1 MNHSTETGPRLTRPI
16 FVNTSLTVVWTFL
29 LFLRTKNSIIRFP
42 SDPGYDL
49 VLQARLEKGAQAF
62 SISDWPYFYVI
73 PRAFIDFVTIWPMEF
88 EAVILGSLMNFVWIG
103 SAFVIFNAVFSQT
116 KNLVLS
122 AISGTFL
129 VLSPVAME
137 SSLVSYGNIKWPL
150 TVALACVFCTP
161 SILRE
166 RFKIVLLAVF
176 LIGMSTP
183 MVIFCVFPIGYWAAR
198 KETSR
203 TMAIAIFGLISIT
216 TFMQIFA
223 SGGFS
228 RAAQGWSNDRIFSLN
243 GLGLFWLYG
252 QLAPLMISVVTA
264 VIILAKRMKG
274 EPMSSFALC
283 LTVSSICILASS
295 YYLGG
300 VADRYFVAP
309 LVISSIGFLAI
320 LWTKPLLGRLSSNNV
335 LLVGFLVASLIPAI
349 KWFESGWYL
358 TSGPTWS
365 SEVEKAQDFCSNGG
379 AKKATLSLSPS
390 GEVEVDCR
398 LILKSS
404 N

>member
-1 MNHSTETGPRLTRPI
+1 VDTGLIAT
-16 FVNTSLTVVWTFL
+16 WTIL
-29 LFLRTKNSIIRFP
+29 LFLRTQESISRFP
-42 SDPGYDL
+42 ADPGYDL
-49 VLQARLEKGAQAF
+49 ILQARLEKGVQAF

-103 SAFVIFNAVFSQT
+103 SAFVIFKAVFSQT

-161 SILRE
+161 SISRE
-166 RFKIVLLAVF
+166 RFKSVLLAVF

-183 MVIFCVFPIGYWAAR
+183 MVIFCVFPIGYWAVR
-198 KETSR
+198 KEISR

-252 QLAPLMISVVTA
+252 QLGPLMISIATA
-264 VIILAKRMKG
+264 IIILVKRIQG
-274 EPMSSFALC
+274 ESTSSFSLC
-283 LTVSSICILASS
+283 LTVTSVCILVSS
-295 YYLGG
+295 FYLGG
-300 VADRYFVAP
+300 IADRYFVAP
-309 LVISSIGFLAI
+309 MVLSSIGFAAI
-320 LWTKPLLGRLSSNNV
+320 LWTKPMLGHFSIPRV
-335 LLVGFLVASLIPAI
+335 LLLGFLVTSLIPTI

-365 SEVEKAQDFCSNGG
+365 AEVEKNRKLC
-379 AKKATLSLSPS
+379 LSGSIEVARLVLSPS
-390 GEVEVDCR
+390 GEVEINCAIVID
-398 LILKSS
+398 
-404 N
+404 

>member
-1 MNHSTETGPRLTRPI
+1 M
-16 FVNTSLTVVWTFL
+16 NTSLIAVWTFL
-29 LFLRTKNSIIRFP
+29 LFLRTQNSINRFP

-49 VLQARLEKGAQAF
+49 ILQARLEKGMQTF
-62 SISDWPYFYVI
+62 SSSSWPYFYVI
-73 PRAFIDFVTIWPMEF
+73 PRAFIDFLIVAPMRF
-88 EAVILGSLMNFVWIG
+88 EAVILGSLMNLVWVG
-103 SAFVIFNAVFSQT
+103 SAFVIFRTVLRQT
-116 KNLVLS
+116 KNLMLS
-122 AISGTFL
+122 AVSGTL
-129 VLSPVAME
+129 LILSPVAME
-137 SSLVSYGNIKWPL
+137 SSLVSYGNVKWPL
-150 TVALACVFCTP
+150 TVALACVFCAP
-161 SILRE
+161 SLLRE
-166 RFKIVLLAVF
+166 RFKSVLFAVF

-183 MVIFCVFPIGYWAAR
+183 MVIFCVFPIVYWTAR
-198 KETSR
+198 KEIAKKI
-203 TMAIAIFGLISIT
+203 AIAILGLISIT
-216 TFMQIFA
+216 TLLQIFA

-228 RAAQGWSNDRIFSLN
+228 EAAEGWSDDRIFRLD

-274 EPMSSFALC
+274 ERTSSFSLC
-283 LTVSSICILASS
+283 LTVYSICILASS

-320 LWTKPLLGRLSSNNV
+320 LWTKPVLGRLSSNNV

-365 SEVEKAQDFCSNGG
+365 SEVEKAQDFCANGG

-404 N
+404 K